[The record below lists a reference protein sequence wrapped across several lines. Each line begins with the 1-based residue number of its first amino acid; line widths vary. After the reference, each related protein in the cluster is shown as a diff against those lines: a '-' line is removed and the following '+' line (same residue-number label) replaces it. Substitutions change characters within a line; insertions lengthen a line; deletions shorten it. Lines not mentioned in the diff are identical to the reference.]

1 MAAKRGDPM
10 MHVETRSLG
19 RRSLS
24 SNVRRLH
31 DHLNVSLDEAERQ
44 EFVQALNDYHYKRNV
59 YDLVYNLRILLDTP
73 EKRQLFSL
81 LRKVIPKSDQALF
94 DMHTSEAFLSKAPGI
109 HRAASM
115 PVASGRPL
123 SRGSVEL
130 LNRPVSTISE
140 PEMATTRKPPATAT
154 EPELKTK
161 PTRKRTSRRTLRRTP
176 QDVRKIVI
184 KKPASSK
191 EGMGFSIRGGW
202 EHGVGIYVSCVDP
215 ESLSEK
221 EGLLVG
227 DQILRVND
235 LNFEKMTHEE
245 AAKVNLVVG
254 EGSSLGLMI
263 RGGKEFDLGIYI
275 TGVDPYS
282 VAEEAGLK
290 VGDQILDVNSVN
302 FLSISHDDAVRILKT
317 SKHMMMTIKD
327 VGRLPYARTTYDRTQ
342 WLMGDQLSQH
352 QVAVFK
358 DKKKSEA
365 EEPANSEYDADSS
378 SAANSTLPRR
388 RKDTESKNRI
398 WEQLRTSVIGLF
410 SKPKRASVAGGDGPV
425 ARGDDPSVRNKDTDV
440 EQSSVFS
447 RGMAPGSQVML
458 ASSSTSVSHARRMI
472 EEQARSLL
480 SDNERGTM
488 GYYLNEY
495 ERGNIDVD
503 ALVMALFELLNTH
516 SKFSLLSEVRA
527 VVAPRDIDRFDT
539 LVLKQ
544 EVESMKGARPS
555 DSGFSP
561 DRQSE
566 NSLSSTI
573 SSTNSVRTSSS
584 ARDSQNEAG
593 SRPITPPQVPNEL
606 PPNVKLKHDGEG
618 SVEVLIDH
626 INDDTQGLPDFNL
639 DDYLDESVG
648 PEISMEI
655 PTPEEFEPPPPPSH
669 APLPGR
675 TAGRRSRQRCTLTGQ
690 QPESS
695 HAPPPRPD
703 GRQKV
708 QAEVHF
714 NGAAAG
720 KSALK
725 PGKDLAQQSSVS
737 EDSGVDLT
745 LNSNS
750 GSKESNL
757 VWPHPANNPL
767 PLRAYLCPHQRSLR
781 SLTDVPGSLTDV
793 PTNPVCPCVPS
804 VTISPNPVT
813 ISEVR
818 SLTDVPRSLTDVPGS
833 LTDVPTNPVCPCAP
847 SVTISPNPV
856 TISEVHENAYESGED
871 SNLHNASFLTANES
885 PDSSFHSAAM
895 ETPPRLTNG
904 REAPDAV
911 PKFGRSPSQM
921 TNGLQEEDV
930 NQKRPED
937 DRHSDLPD
945 RGQGSPTQWNERDR
959 GQRSSPPVKPQ
970 EPPPPPPRMDM
981 VNGTGTARGD
991 SPAET
996 MVSSPSVNHPYLVT
1010 VPKVAPTLGIAI
1022 EGGANTRQPL
1032 PRIITIQPGGSADQS
1047 GALQVGHVIL
1057 EVDGKSL
1064 QGLEHK
1070 DAARAIAQA
1079 FRTPAKDYVQFL
1091 VMLQDKS

>member
-1 MAAKRGDPM
+1 MAAKRSDPM
-10 MHVETRSLG
+10 LHVETRSLG

-140 PEMATTRKPPATAT
+140 PEMARKPLGPPTA

-161 PTRKRTSRRTLRRTP
+161 TYKKTNEP
-176 QDVRKIVI
+176 QNFATDSLQDMRKIVI

-215 ESLSEK
+215 DSLSEK

-245 AAKVNLVVG
+245 AAKIFRVGRKFVLLVRQVGRIPKSYVASQTYTWVDPQGRSISPPPEMDLSGKNPQDSVGRRSGMNLLKDSDERKVNLVVG

-302 FLSISHDDAVRILKT
+302 FLSISHDEAVRILKT

-365 EEPANSEYDADSS
+365 DEPANSEYDADSS

-410 SKPKRASVAGGDGPV
+410 SKPKRAPGGAIGGAPVAGS
-425 ARGDDPSVRNKDTDV
+425 DDPSVRSKDTDD

-472 EEQARSLL
+472 EETARQLL

-495 ERGNIDVD
+495 ERSNIDVD

-516 SKFSLLSEVRA
+516 SKFSLLSEVRS
-527 VVAPRDIDRFDT
+527 VIAPRDIDRFDT

-544 EVESMKGARPS
+544 EVESMKGGRPT

-584 ARDSQNEAG
+584 ARESLNEEG

-606 PPNVKLKHDGEG
+606 PPNVKLKHDAEG

-626 INDDTQGLPDFNL
+626 INDDTEGLPDFNL
-639 DDYLDESVG
+639 DEYLDESVG

-669 APLPGR
+669 AP
-675 TAGRRSRQRCTLTGQ
+675 
-690 QPESS
+690 
-695 HAPPPRPD
+695 PPRPD
-703 GRQKV
+703 GKQKV

-714 NGAAAG
+714 NGAAAS
-720 KSALK
+720 KNALK

-745 LNSNS
+745 LNSNN
-750 GSKESNL
+750 GSKE
-757 VWPHPANNPL
+757 
-767 PLRAYLCPHQRSLR
+767 
-781 SLTDVPGSLTDV
+781 
-793 PTNPVCPCVPS
+793 
-804 VTISPNPVT
+804 
-813 ISEVR
+813 
-818 SLTDVPRSLTDVPGS
+818 
-833 LTDVPTNPVCPCAP
+833 

-856 TISEVHENAYESGED
+856 TISEVHENAYESGDD
-871 SNLHNASFLTANES
+871 STLRDTSFRTANET

-904 REAPDAV
+904 REAPEAV
-911 PKFGRSPSQM
+911 PKFGRSATQM
-921 TNGLQEEDV
+921 TNGLQEEDI
-930 NQKRPED
+930 NQRRPED
-937 DRHSDLPD
+937 DRHSDLPDRD

-970 EPPPPPPRMDM
+970 QPPPPPPRMDM
-981 VNGTGTARGD
+981 VNGTGTLRGD
-991 SPAET
+991 SPAES
-996 MVSSPSVNHPYLVT
+996 MVSSPGLNHPYLVT

>member
-161 PTRKRTSRRTLRRTP
+161 TYKKTNEPQNFATDSL

-245 AAKVNLVVG
+245 AAKIFRVGRKFVLLVRQVGRIPKSYVAHQTYTWVDPQGRSISPPPEMDLSGKNPQDSVGRRSGMNLLKDSDERKVNLVVG

-302 FLSISHDDAVRILKT
+302 FLSISHDEAVRILKT

-358 DKKKSEA
+358 D
-365 EEPANSEYDADSS
+365 NS

-388 RKDTESKNRI
+388 RKDTE
-398 WEQLRTSVIGLF
+398 
-410 SKPKRASVAGGDGPV
+410 
-425 ARGDDPSVRNKDTDV
+425 
-440 EQSSVFS
+440 SSVFS

-488 GYYLNEY
+488 GYYLSEY

-669 APLPGR
+669 AP
-675 TAGRRSRQRCTLTGQ
+675 
-690 QPESS
+690 
-695 HAPPPRPD
+695 PPRPD

-750 GSKESNL
+750 GSKESKKK
-757 VWPHPANNPL
+757 
-767 PLRAYLCPHQRSLR
+767 
-781 SLTDVPGSLTDV
+781 
-793 PTNPVCPCVPS
+793 
-804 VTISPNPVT
+804 
-813 ISEVR
+813 
-818 SLTDVPRSLTDVPGS
+818 
-833 LTDVPTNPVCPCAP
+833 

-930 NQKRPED
+930 NQRRPED

>member
-1 MAAKRGDPM
+1 MAAKRSDPM
-10 MHVETRSLG
+10 LHVETRSLG

-140 PEMATTRKPPATAT
+140 PEMARKPLGPPTA

-161 PTRKRTSRRTLRRTP
+161 TYKKTNEP
-176 QDVRKIVI
+176 QNFATDSLQDMRKIVI

-215 ESLSEK
+215 DSLSEK

-245 AAKVNLVVG
+245 AAKIFRVGRKFVLLVRQVGRIPKSYVASQTYTWVDPQGRSISPPPEMDLSGKNPQDSVGRRSGMNLLKDSDERKVNLVVG

-302 FLSISHDDAVRILKT
+302 FLSISHDEAVRILKT

-358 DKKKSEA
+358 D
-365 EEPANSEYDADSS
+365 N

-388 RKDTESKNRI
+388 RKDTE
-398 WEQLRTSVIGLF
+398 
-410 SKPKRASVAGGDGPV
+410 
-425 ARGDDPSVRNKDTDV
+425 
-440 EQSSVFS
+440 SSVFS

-472 EEQARSLL
+472 EETARQLL

-495 ERGNIDVD
+495 ERSNIDVD

-516 SKFSLLSEVRA
+516 SKFSLLSEVRS
-527 VVAPRDIDRFDT
+527 VIAPRDIDRFDT

-544 EVESMKGARPS
+544 EVESMKGGRPT

-584 ARDSQNEAG
+584 ARESLNEEG

-606 PPNVKLKHDGEG
+606 PPNVKLKHDAEG

-626 INDDTQGLPDFNL
+626 INDDTEGLPDFNL
-639 DDYLDESVG
+639 DEYLDESVG

-669 APLPGR
+669 AP
-675 TAGRRSRQRCTLTGQ
+675 
-690 QPESS
+690 
-695 HAPPPRPD
+695 PPRPD
-703 GRQKV
+703 GKQKV

-714 NGAAAG
+714 NGAAAS
-720 KSALK
+720 KNALK

-745 LNSNS
+745 LNSNN
-750 GSKESNL
+750 GSKE
-757 VWPHPANNPL
+757 
-767 PLRAYLCPHQRSLR
+767 
-781 SLTDVPGSLTDV
+781 
-793 PTNPVCPCVPS
+793 
-804 VTISPNPVT
+804 
-813 ISEVR
+813 
-818 SLTDVPRSLTDVPGS
+818 
-833 LTDVPTNPVCPCAP
+833 

-856 TISEVHENAYESGED
+856 TISEVHENAYESGDD
-871 SNLHNASFLTANES
+871 STLRDTSFRTANET

-904 REAPDAV
+904 REAPEAV
-911 PKFGRSPSQM
+911 PKFGRSATQM
-921 TNGLQEEDV
+921 TNGLQEEDI
-930 NQKRPED
+930 NQRRPED
-937 DRHSDLPD
+937 DRHSDLPDRD

-970 EPPPPPPRMDM
+970 QPPPPPPRMDM
-981 VNGTGTARGD
+981 VNGTGTLRGD
-991 SPAET
+991 SPAES
-996 MVSSPSVNHPYLVT
+996 MVSSPGLNHPYLVT

>member
-161 PTRKRTSRRTLRRTP
+161 TYKKTNEPQNFATDSL

-245 AAKVNLVVG
+245 AAKIFRVGRKFVLLVRQVGRIPKSYVAHQTYTWVDPQGRSISPPPEMDLSGKNPQDSVGRRSGMNLLKDSDERKVNLVVG

-302 FLSISHDDAVRILKT
+302 FLSISHDEAVRILKT

-358 DKKKSEA
+358 D
-365 EEPANSEYDADSS
+365 N

-388 RKDTESKNRI
+388 RKDTE
-398 WEQLRTSVIGLF
+398 
-410 SKPKRASVAGGDGPV
+410 
-425 ARGDDPSVRNKDTDV
+425 
-440 EQSSVFS
+440 SSVFS

-488 GYYLNEY
+488 GYYLSEY

-669 APLPGR
+669 AP
-675 TAGRRSRQRCTLTGQ
+675 
-690 QPESS
+690 
-695 HAPPPRPD
+695 PPRPD

-750 GSKESNL
+750 GSKESKKK
-757 VWPHPANNPL
+757 
-767 PLRAYLCPHQRSLR
+767 
-781 SLTDVPGSLTDV
+781 
-793 PTNPVCPCVPS
+793 
-804 VTISPNPVT
+804 
-813 ISEVR
+813 
-818 SLTDVPRSLTDVPGS
+818 
-833 LTDVPTNPVCPCAP
+833 

-930 NQKRPED
+930 NQRRPED

>member
-161 PTRKRTSRRTLRRTP
+161 TYKKTNEPQNFATDSL

-245 AAKVNLVVG
+245 AAKIFRVGRKFVLLVRQVGRIPKSYVAHQTYTWVDPQGRSISPPPEMDLSGKNPQDSVGRRSGMNLLKDSDERKVNLVVG

-302 FLSISHDDAVRILKT
+302 FLSISHDEAVRILKT

-358 DKKKSEA
+358 D
-365 EEPANSEYDADSS
+365 NS

-488 GYYLNEY
+488 GYYLSEY

-669 APLPGR
+669 AP
-675 TAGRRSRQRCTLTGQ
+675 
-690 QPESS
+690 
-695 HAPPPRPD
+695 PPRPD

-750 GSKESNL
+750 GSKESKKK
-757 VWPHPANNPL
+757 
-767 PLRAYLCPHQRSLR
+767 
-781 SLTDVPGSLTDV
+781 
-793 PTNPVCPCVPS
+793 
-804 VTISPNPVT
+804 
-813 ISEVR
+813 
-818 SLTDVPRSLTDVPGS
+818 
-833 LTDVPTNPVCPCAP
+833 

-930 NQKRPED
+930 NQRRPED

>member
-1 MAAKRGDPM
+1 MCVVLGKSVIRLVQVPRCVSWEGGGGTVGRIPKSYVAHQTYTWVDPQG
-10 MHVETRSLG
+10 RSISPPPEMDLSGKNPQDSVG
-19 RRSLS
+19 RRSGMNLLKDS
-24 SNVRRLH
+24 
-31 DHLNVSLDEAERQ
+31 DER
-44 EFVQALNDYHYKRNV
+44 
-59 YDLVYNLRILLDTP
+59 
-73 EKRQLFSL
+73 
-81 LRKVIPKSDQALF
+81 
-94 DMHTSEAFLSKAPGI
+94 
-109 HRAASM
+109 
-115 PVASGRPL
+115 
-123 SRGSVEL
+123 
-130 LNRPVSTISE
+130 
-140 PEMATTRKPPATAT
+140 
-154 EPELKTK
+154 
-161 PTRKRTSRRTLRRTP
+161 
-176 QDVRKIVI
+176 
-184 KKPASSK
+184 
-191 EGMGFSIRGGW
+191 
-202 EHGVGIYVSCVDP
+202 
-215 ESLSEK
+215 
-221 EGLLVG
+221 
-227 DQILRVND
+227 
-235 LNFEKMTHEE
+235 
-245 AAKVNLVVG
+245 KVNLVVG

-290 VGDQILDVNSVN
+290 TYTPRPFDYFSVTRGGDQILDMNSITQVGDQILDMNSVTQVGDQILDMNSITQVGDQILDVNSVN
-302 FLSISHDDAVRILKT
+302 FLSISHDEAVRILKSVMQVGDQILDVNSVNFLSISHDEAVHILKTFISFPVGDQILDVNSVNFLSISHDEAVRILKTSISFYVTQVGDQILDVNSVNFLSISHDEAVRILKT

-388 RKDTESKNRI
+388 RKDTE
-398 WEQLRTSVIGLF
+398 
-410 SKPKRASVAGGDGPV
+410 
-425 ARGDDPSVRNKDTDV
+425 
-440 EQSSVFS
+440 SSVFS

-573 SSTNSVRTSSS
+573 SSTNS
-584 ARDSQNEAG
+584 DSQNEAG

-669 APLPGR
+669 APPPRPDGR
-675 TAGRRSRQRCTLTGQ
+675 QKVQAEVHFNGAAAGKGFV
-690 QPESS
+690 SS

-703 GRQKV
+703 SRQKVQAEVHFNGAAAGKGLVRGLLAPTLPLPRPPPRPDSRQKV

-750 GSKESNL
+750 GSKESKKK
-757 VWPHPANNPL
+757 
-767 PLRAYLCPHQRSLR
+767 
-781 SLTDVPGSLTDV
+781 
-793 PTNPVCPCVPS
+793 
-804 VTISPNPVT
+804 
-813 ISEVR
+813 
-818 SLTDVPRSLTDVPGS
+818 
-833 LTDVPTNPVCPCAP
+833 

-930 NQKRPED
+930 NQRRPED

>member
-1 MAAKRGDPM
+1 MAAKRSDPM

-31 DHLNVSLDEAERQ
+31 DHLNVSLDDPERQ

-140 PEMATTRKPPATAT
+140 PEMAPRKPLVPSS

-161 PTRKRTSRRTLRRTP
+161 TYKKTNEPQTFATDSL

-215 ESLSEK
+215 DSLSEK
-221 EGLLVG
+221 EGLFVG

-245 AAKVNLVVG
+245 AAKIFRVGRKFVLLVRQVGRIPKSYVASQTYTWVDPQGRSISPPPEMDLSGKNPQDSVGRRSGMNLLKDSDERKVNLVVG

-302 FLSISHDDAVRILKT
+302 FLSISHDEAVRILKT

-358 DKKKSEA
+358 D
-365 EEPANSEYDADSS
+365 N

-388 RKDTESKNRI
+388 RKDTESKNRM

-410 SKPKRASVAGGDGPV
+410 SKPKRAPIAGAPV
-425 ARGDDPSVRNKDTDV
+425 AASDDQSVRSKDTDD

-472 EEQARSLL
+472 EEQARQLL

-503 ALVMALFELLNTH
+503 ALVMALFELLDTH

-544 EVESMKGARPS
+544 EVESMKGGRPS

-584 ARDSQNEAG
+584 ARESLNEAG

-606 PPNVKLKHDGEG
+606 PPNVKLKHDAEG
-618 SVEVLIDH
+618 SVEVLIGH

-669 APLPGR
+669 AP
-675 TAGRRSRQRCTLTGQ
+675 
-690 QPESS
+690 
-695 HAPPPRPD
+695 PPRPD
-703 GRQKV
+703 GKQKV

-714 NGAAAG
+714 NGAGAN

-725 PGKDLAQQSSVS
+725 PGKDLGQQSSVS

-745 LNSNS
+745 LNSNN
-750 GSKESNL
+750 GSKE
-757 VWPHPANNPL
+757 
-767 PLRAYLCPHQRSLR
+767 
-781 SLTDVPGSLTDV
+781 
-793 PTNPVCPCVPS
+793 S

-813 ISEVR
+813 IR
-818 SLTDVPRSLTDVPGS
+818 
-833 LTDVPTNPVCPCAP
+833 
-847 SVTISPNPV
+847 
-856 TISEVHENAYESGED
+856 EVHEHAYDSGDD
-871 SNLHNASFLTANES
+871 STLRETSFQTANET
-885 PDSSFHSAAM
+885 PDSSFHSAAV

-904 REAPDAV
+904 REAPDTA
-911 PKFGRSPSQM
+911 PKFGRAPAQM

-930 NQKRPED
+930 NQRRPED
-937 DRHSDLPD
+937 DRHNDLPDRD

-970 EPPPPPPRMDM
+970 QPPPPPPRMDM
-981 VNGTGTARGD
+981 VNGTGTPRGD
-991 SPAET
+991 SPAES

>member
-1 MAAKRGDPM
+1 MAAKRSDPM
-10 MHVETRSLG
+10 LHVETRSLG

-140 PEMATTRKPPATAT
+140 PEMARKPLGPPTA

-161 PTRKRTSRRTLRRTP
+161 TYKKTNEP
-176 QDVRKIVI
+176 QNFATDSLQDMRKIVI

-215 ESLSEK
+215 DSLSEK

-245 AAKVNLVVG
+245 AAKIFRVGRKFVLLVRQVGRIPKSYVASQTYTWVDPQGRSISPPPEMDLSGKNPQDSVGRRSGMNLLKDSDERKVNLVVG

-302 FLSISHDDAVRILKT
+302 FLSISHDEAVRILKT

-358 DKKKSEA
+358 D
-365 EEPANSEYDADSS
+365 NS

-388 RKDTESKNRI
+388 RKDTE
-398 WEQLRTSVIGLF
+398 
-410 SKPKRASVAGGDGPV
+410 
-425 ARGDDPSVRNKDTDV
+425 
-440 EQSSVFS
+440 SSVFS

-472 EEQARSLL
+472 EETARQLL

-495 ERGNIDVD
+495 ERSNIDVD

-516 SKFSLLSEVRA
+516 SKFSLLSEVRS
-527 VVAPRDIDRFDT
+527 VIAPRDIDRFDT

-544 EVESMKGARPS
+544 EVESMKGGRPT

-584 ARDSQNEAG
+584 ARESLNEEG

-606 PPNVKLKHDGEG
+606 PPNVKLKHDAEG

-626 INDDTQGLPDFNL
+626 INDDTEGLPDFNL
-639 DDYLDESVG
+639 DEYLDESVG

-669 APLPGR
+669 AP
-675 TAGRRSRQRCTLTGQ
+675 
-690 QPESS
+690 
-695 HAPPPRPD
+695 PPRPD
-703 GRQKV
+703 GKQKV

-714 NGAAAG
+714 NGAAAS
-720 KSALK
+720 KNALK

-745 LNSNS
+745 LNSNN
-750 GSKESNL
+750 GSKE
-757 VWPHPANNPL
+757 
-767 PLRAYLCPHQRSLR
+767 
-781 SLTDVPGSLTDV
+781 
-793 PTNPVCPCVPS
+793 
-804 VTISPNPVT
+804 
-813 ISEVR
+813 
-818 SLTDVPRSLTDVPGS
+818 
-833 LTDVPTNPVCPCAP
+833 

-856 TISEVHENAYESGED
+856 TISEVHENAYESGDD
-871 SNLHNASFLTANES
+871 STLRDTSFRTANET

-904 REAPDAV
+904 REAPEAV
-911 PKFGRSPSQM
+911 PKFGRSATQM
-921 TNGLQEEDV
+921 TNGLQEEDI
-930 NQKRPED
+930 NQRRPED
-937 DRHSDLPD
+937 DRHSDLPDRD

-970 EPPPPPPRMDM
+970 QPPPPPPRMDM
-981 VNGTGTARGD
+981 VNGTGTLRGD
-991 SPAET
+991 SPAES
-996 MVSSPSVNHPYLVT
+996 MVSSPGLNHPYLVT